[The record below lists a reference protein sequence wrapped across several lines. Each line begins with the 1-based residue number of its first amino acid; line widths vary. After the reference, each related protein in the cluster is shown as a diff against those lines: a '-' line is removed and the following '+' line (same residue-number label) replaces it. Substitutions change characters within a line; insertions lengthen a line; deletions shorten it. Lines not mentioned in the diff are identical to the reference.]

1 VLETCQR
8 DAPPLFEMLRERYAP
23 SLARDPQFTQVQLL
37 HFLAFVTAC
46 LAMLSYFVIS
56 GRVASLSTV
65 DLRLSVLILPCTPF
79 AYFIYSLFS
88 HPCRIQ
94 YLDRIGKVFFHL
106 KPQATG
112 MQGLLGDLLGGSGGL
127 D

>member
-1 VLETCQR
+1 
-8 DAPPLFEMLRERYAP
+8 
-23 SLARDPQFTQVQLL
+23 
-37 HFLAFVTAC
+37 
-46 LAMLSYFVIS
+46 VIS
-56 GRVASLSTV
+56 GRIASLSTV
-65 DLRLSVLILPCTPF
+65 DLRLSFLILPCTPF
-79 AYFIYSLFS
+79 SHFIFSLFS
-88 HPCRIQ
+88 HPCLMQ

>member
-1 VLETCQR
+1 
-8 DAPPLFEMLRERYAP
+8 M
-23 SLARDPQFTQVQLL
+23 
-37 HFLAFVTAC
+37 
-46 LAMLSYFVIS
+46 
-56 GRVASLSTV
+56 
-65 DLRLSVLILPCTPF
+65 
-79 AYFIYSLFS
+79 
-88 HPCRIQ
+88 Q